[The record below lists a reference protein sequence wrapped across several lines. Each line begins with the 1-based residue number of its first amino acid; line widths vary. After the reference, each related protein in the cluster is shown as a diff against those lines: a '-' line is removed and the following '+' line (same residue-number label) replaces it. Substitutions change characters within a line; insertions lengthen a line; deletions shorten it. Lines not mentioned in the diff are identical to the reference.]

1 MSELEIMLINHVYRS
16 DRKQEEERG
25 DEYDV

>member
-16 DRKQEEERG
+16 DSKQEEERG
-25 DEYDV
+25 DEHDV